1 MGLLRWM
8 RRWVNRQ
15 DHLQTIAAVNSFRPF
30 INDKAA
36 TSITQASHAALDN
49 EEPDPVEPLEDAEF
63 DSKTPRAAR
72 LQREAAIQAM
82 RRRRSGR
89 LGSRT

>member
-1 MGLLRWM
+1 MKSLLRWL

-15 DHLQTIAAVNSFRPF
+15 DHVYNIAVVNSWRPF
-30 INDKAA
+30 LNDKAA
-36 TSITQASHAALDN
+36 TGMTKASHAALDS
-49 EEPDPVEPLEDAEF
+49 EEPEPVESLEDAEF

-82 RRRRSGR
+82 RRRRA
-89 LGSRT
+89 SRMSSH